1 MMNCVSQNESMFL
14 KKTKQNKQK
23 ALGNP
28 FHLLLWFADSVQTT
42 LLFHNK
48 EAGRSLLLETMC
60 LLTSPTVLKLNSRH
74 TSRLFGCE
82 TNIYQA
88 EVNV

>member
-1 MMNCVSQNESMFL
+1 MFL
-14 KKTKQNKQK
+14 KKQNKQK

-28 FHLLLWFADSVQTT
+28 FHLLLWFADSVRTT

-48 EAGRSLLLETMC
+48 EAGRSLLLET
-60 LLTSPTVLKLNSRH
+60 SPTVLKLNSRH
-74 TSRLFGCE
+74 TLWLFGCE